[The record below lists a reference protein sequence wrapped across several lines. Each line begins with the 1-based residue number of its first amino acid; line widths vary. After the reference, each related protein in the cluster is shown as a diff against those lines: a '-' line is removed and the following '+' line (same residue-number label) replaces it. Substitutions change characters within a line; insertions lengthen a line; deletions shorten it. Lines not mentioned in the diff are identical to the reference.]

1 MSCLV
6 TRVHVCL
13 DERVYNTLYT
23 ACKTGNL
30 TAVQQ
35 ILNDLKSTYG
45 GSSQTVDAADAGETP
60 ADSDS
65 VEVPTAVSR
74 LLCHNESTTL
84 LHAASQCGHVAI
96 VRLLLHHG
104 ADPSIKYCML
114 SFHLY
119 DYNTSRKHT
128 HTRLMALFPG
138 LLG

>member
-13 DERVYNTLYT
+13 DEHVYNTLYT

-35 ILNDLKSTYG
+35 ILNDLKSAYG

-65 VEVPTAVSR
+65 VEVPTAVSW

-84 LHAASQCGHVAI
+84 LHAASQCGH
-96 VRLLLHHG
+96 
-104 ADPSIKYCML
+104 DPSVVMWQLFVCCCIMELTLL
-114 SFHLY
+114 SS
-119 DYNTSRKHT
+119 TVC
-128 HTRLMALFPG
+128 
-138 LLG
+138 